1 MNNKMNKTMYSLPND
16 FFLVLSTITICK
28 SITKALKLH
37 IDMVNG
43 QTHNTLKN
51 ILVTNF
57 YSP

>member
-1 MNNKMNKTMYSLPND
+1 MSSLPND
-16 FFLVLSTITICK
+16 FLFCFVNYHNCK
-28 SITKALKLH
+28 SIAKPLRFH
-37 IDMVNG
+37 IDMVKG